1 MATIAGSSG
10 RTRVYMSGGSMP
22 NSQVFQTK
30 RKYSA
35 AATPSV
41 RCTHGKSIKRL
52 SDIDRLP
59 ECRAKRRAA
68 VGSRQRLR
76 FAGT

>member
-1 MATIAGSSG
+1 
-10 RTRVYMSGGSMP
+10 MP

-35 AATPSV
+35 AATPIV

-52 SDIDRLP
+52 SDINRLP
-59 ECRAKRRAA
+59 ECPSNRRAA
-68 VGSRQRLR
+68 V
-76 FAGT
+76 